1 MGAKIYAMGPSGINQ
16 YEALRL
22 IIGAGLPPRIPVF
35 RFRKSVVVLENFH
48 IIEIFG
54 YKSNPSSK

>member
-1 MGAKIYAMGPSGINQ
+1 MGAKICAMRASEINQ

-22 IIGAGLPPRIPVF
+22 IIGAGLPRIPVF

-48 IIEIFG
+48 IIEIYG